1 MSIASNEGDRIV
13 MRQRER
19 DRLCVLPSI
28 LEGKRTQSE
37 AARTHGKG
45 QALPDV
51 PTQWGRALREL
62 DIALIIRAY
71 SPPTGAGVALVR
83 SPILPTARR
92 KIPRRGLTVQPQIT
106 LGVEDSVGSEKTDQ
120 RTFLLQPNRGHF
132 YCAPTE
138 GKRERTPLALS
149 SVRCY
154 FTASLG
160 PLQSSACAAING
172 AINRPAL

>member
-62 DIALIIRAY
+62 DIALIRAH

-92 KIPRRGLTVQPQIT
+92 KIPRRGHTVQPQIIP
-106 LGVEDSVGSEKTDQ
+106 GVADSERSEWSDQ

-132 YCAPTE
+132 YCVPTI
-138 GKRERTPLALS
+138 GTPLPDGRGS
-149 SVRCY
+149 
-154 FTASLG
+154 
-160 PLQSSACAAING
+160 PLLQ
-172 AINRPAL
+172 